1 MSYFLS
7 DLNVRLISES
17 KNGGSGSW
25 ILMSPLLYSSDAAV
39 IDFFKKVT
47 GDEGV
52 VVGEGTLIDAYDDG
66 GIGVSLDNADSVE
79 YRRRAFGE
87 GLADLGMKNMPVVA
101 SKVVEFLNSLA
112 GARKA
117 DTLG

>member
-1 MSYFLS
+1 
-7 DLNVRLISES
+7 
-17 KNGGSGSW
+17 
-25 ILMSPLLYSSDAAV
+25 MSPLLYSSDAAV

-79 YRRRAFGE
+79 YRRQAFAE

-101 SKVVEFLNSLA
+101 SKVVDFLCFRILLWVGDVSLTIHTKLYPDSTV
-112 GARKA
+112 GSESRL
-117 DTLG
+117 TIR